1 MERRMGM
8 GTEMETETEDILGR
22 IVRVEQRLL
31 GSGPP
36 KLLGLFCIDVLHG
49 TSHTLKGRTSSP
61 FARKY
66 T

>member
-1 MERRMGM
+1 
-8 GTEMETETEDILGR
+8 METETEDILGR